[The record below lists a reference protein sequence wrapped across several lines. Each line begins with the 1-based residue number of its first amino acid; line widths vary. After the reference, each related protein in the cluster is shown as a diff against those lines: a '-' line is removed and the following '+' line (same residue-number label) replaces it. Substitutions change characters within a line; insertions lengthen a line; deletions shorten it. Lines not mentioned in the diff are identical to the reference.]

1 MNTAL
6 WRLDYLSQTKHTI
19 CYIYIYIYIYICTPA
34 ASARPRCP
42 HGSTVAPPHA
52 SGGAGIRTAPAPVH
66 VDAQHSHHICTR
78 IHTYTFAQCA
88 ACCKH
93 SYDMHPP
100 PHMTHTHIHV
110 CTVRCV
116 HRAST
121 HTHVHLPTRTHART
135 HAHTQTQRTH
145 LRLWLRG
152 CTVDFKH
159 VITRACI
166 CEHTQP
172 KHTPTPSTT
181 VPTHSASSTHDH
193 TLSPA
198 LLIPTCV
205 CAAYTNSPGQK
216 QCERI

>member
-78 IHTYTFAQCA
+78 IHTLTFAQCA

-116 HRAST
+116 HRASR
-121 HTHVHLPTRTHART
+121 HTLTSTYQHARTHART
-135 HAHTQTQRTH
+135 YTHKHNEHTCACGCADAQSTLNTSSRARAYASTHNQNTRLHHLQLYQRTAPPAHTT
-145 LRLWLRG
+145 
-152 CTVDFKH
+152 
-159 VITRACI
+159 
-166 CEHTQP
+166 
-172 KHTPTPSTT
+172 
-181 VPTHSASSTHDH
+181 THSRP
-193 TLSPA
+193 LF
-198 LLIPTCV
+198 
-205 CAAYTNSPGQK
+205 
-216 QCERI
+216 